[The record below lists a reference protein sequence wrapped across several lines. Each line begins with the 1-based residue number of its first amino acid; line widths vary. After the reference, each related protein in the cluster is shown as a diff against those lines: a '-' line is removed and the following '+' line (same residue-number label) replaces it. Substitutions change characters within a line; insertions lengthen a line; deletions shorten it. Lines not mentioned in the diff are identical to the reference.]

1 MSAIEANIVS
11 ISRAIDFIEQNL
23 REEIVLADVAE
34 AAFYSLFHFCR
45 MFNSIV
51 HHTPYDYLMRRRLSE
66 SARELIHTKK
76 KIIEIAFE
84 YEFNSPETYTRAF
97 KRMFGMQPSQWRKR
111 GTLPARSLM
120 PCLTKEYLAHLN
132 QGDALKPVIETRDEI
147 QLAGLMTLVPS
158 DDDDDV
164 VIRQVWEYVAA
175 CIPHSASSV
184 SHYGVFWY
192 PERWEHSGFL
202 YMAAIE
208 VSDPEIIPQAWV
220 LKTLPA
226 GEYVHFHHVGGWKTR
241 GFKQQYIY
249 HTWHPKSGDT
259 LPWPMEIERYK
270 ISPPSFHDDNNS
282 ENWEF
287 WLPLSI

>member
-66 SARELIHTKK
+66 SARELIYTKK

-84 YEFNSPETYTRAF
+84 YQFNSPETYTRAF
-97 KRMFGMQPSQWRKR
+97 KRMFSMQPSQWRKR
-111 GTLPARSLM
+111 GTLPVRSLM
-120 PCLTKEYLAHLN
+120 PCLTKEYLVHLN
-132 QGDALKPVIETRDEI
+132 QDDALKPVVETRDEI
-147 QLAGLMTLVPS
+147 HLAGLMTLVPPNN
-158 DDDDDV
+158 DDV
-164 VIRQVWEYVAA
+164 LRQVWEYVADLV
-175 CIPHSASSV
+175 PHPVSSV

-192 PERWEHSGFL
+192 PEGWEHSGFL

-208 VSDPEIIPQAWV
+208 APKLKSIPQAWV
-220 LKTLPA
+220 FKTLPF
-226 GEYVHFHHVGGWKTR
+226 GEYVCFQHVGGWKTR
-241 GFKQQYIY
+241 EFTQNYVY
-249 HTWHPKSGDT
+249 HTWFPKSGNT
-259 LPWPMEIERYK
+259 LPWPMEIETYGT
-270 ISPPSFHDDNNS
+270 SPPSFHDDS
-282 ENWEF
+282 KPWEF
-287 WLPLSI
+287 WLPVLA